1 MEENKSVLKQWIL
14 STINHRSAKELRE
27 IFETIPNIDIAEAI
41 SDVDDPKLLLYIFR
55 VVGSEYSAE
64 FFAELSSEQ
73 QEAVINVFSDK
84 ELMEIISDS
93 YADDIVDTIEEMPAN
108 IVSRVLKACP
118 KDLRGDVNRLLNYK
132 ENTAGSVMTTEYIEM
147 KDSVTVK

>member
-1 MEENKSVLKQWIL
+1 MLYTQGMEENKNILKQWVL
-14 STINHRSAKELRE
+14 SAINNRSGKELKE

-41 SDVDDPKLLLYIFR
+41 SDVKDPKQLLYIFR

-73 QEAVINVFSDK
+73 QEIVISAFSDK
-84 ELMEIISDS
+84 ELMELISDS
-93 YADDIVDTIEEMPAN
+93 FADDIVDTIEEMPAN

-118 KDLRGDVNRLLNYK
+118 KDF
-132 ENTAGSVMTTEYIEM
+132 
-147 KDSVTVK
+147 